1 VIKLITVFSRP
12 AGEERDILFLFVL
25 VALVVALDQLSK
37 YLVATYMEAGESIAV
52 IKDFFHLTYVRNPG
66 AAFGMLP
73 YRTVLLVVITLLV
86 IGLIIY
92 YYRTLPPGFWL
103 MKAGL
108 ALQLGGAIGN
118 MIDRVRSSY
127 VIDFLDFKIWLPF
140 STWPTRP
147 SWWELLSS
155 CSLFGAW
162 LLSWKAATVSGSTW
176 QRKDRR

>member
-127 VIDFLDFKIWLPF
+127 VIDFLDFKIWPPVFNLADSAIVVGIIIF
-140 STWPTRP
+140 
-147 SWWELLSS
+147 LLS
-155 CSLFGAW
+155 FWRMAP
-162 LLSWKAATVSGSTW
+162 LLEGGNS
-176 QRKDRR
+176 